1 MKRTIPFIIAAIT
14 GFVVIGAYFI
24 PYTQSWGDNTMIW
37 FDILAGFAFVL
48 GGGNLL
54 KMNLQKVSDRRAGWG
69 YSLITIVAFLATL
82 FVGLS
87 KLNVHPSESFPNHPW
102 SGSLEE
108 QGSPIWWTYNYLY
121 QPLQATMFALL
132 SFFIASA
139 AFRAFRAKNAE
150 ATILL
155 VTAFIVLLGRTY
167 AGVFL
172 TDFFT
177 TGRSLNL
184 SLGDFALHIPF
195 DGLRLDKLTSTI
207 MTVFNMAGIR
217 AITIG
222 IAMGIVSTS
231 LKVLLGIDR
240 SYLGSEEG

>member
-1 MKRTIPFIIAAIT
+1 VKRTIPFIIVAIT

-69 YSLITIVAFLATL
+69 FSLITIVAFLGTL

-87 KLNVHPSESFPNHPW
+87 KLGVHPSDKYPNHPW
-102 SGSLEE
+102 SGSMEE

-139 AFRAFRAKNAE
+139 AFRAFRAKNTE

-167 AGVFL
+167 AGIFL
-172 TDFFT
+172 TDAVT
-177 TGRSLNL
+177 TGESLNL
-184 SLGDFALHIPF
+184 GLVDVDIPL

-207 MTVFNMAGIR
+207 MNVFNLAGIR

-240 SYLGSEEG
+240 SYLGSDEG

>member
-69 YSLITIVAFLATL
+69 FSLITIVAFLATL

-87 KLNVHPSESFPNHPW
+87 KLNVLPSEKFPNYPW
-102 SGSLEE
+102 SGSLDQ

-167 AGVFL
+167 AGIFL
-172 TDFFT
+172 TDSMT
-177 TGRSLNL
+177 TGKSLD
-184 SLGDFALHIPF
+184 LGLFDIPL

-207 MTVFNMAGIR
+207 MNVFNLAGIR

-240 SYLGSEEG
+240 SYLGSDEG